1 MATSCSSTRGAR
13 LRRTRARSCLS
24 SHTSCS
30 GRSSRGGT
38 PRGCRGAF
46 TRPAAW
52 SRLGIL
58 SMLKVHAIA
67 VVLTGAPPQTG
78 ASWEPLRL
86 ATSLSAAE
94 DWRTA
99 LDRAVGHRRA
109 VHERSL
115 RVAFVGGP
123 QSEYVKVL
131 VAPFLYDDRR
141 SSRRASRSRWRISS
155 SGRRTLRAPESRR
168 GARTHATIRG
178 VATRQRGAA
187 MTERSQRRLLRIE
200 FMHA

>member
-1 MATSCSSTRGAR
+1 
-13 LRRTRARSCLS
+13 
-24 SHTSCS
+24 
-30 GRSSRGGT
+30 
-38 PRGCRGAF
+38 
-46 TRPAAW
+46 
-52 SRLGIL
+52 
-58 SMLKVHAIA
+58 MLKVHAIA

-123 QSEYVKVL
+123 QSEYVKFW
-131 VAPFLYDDRR
+131 VAPFLYDDRG
-141 SSRRASRSRWRISS
+141 SLAPGEPLPVEDLVV
-155 SGRRTLRAPESRR
+155 GRENAQS
-168 GARTHATIRG
+168 A
-178 VATRQRGAA
+178 
-187 MTERSQRRLLRIE
+187 
-200 FMHA
+200 